1 MLSCK
6 NIYYQIAEKKI
17 LTDINFTLKNKE
29 NLLILGASGCG
40 KTTLLCILA
49 GLLTPNSGS
58 VKYNNVDL
66 YKLKRAARDQFR
78 GQNLGIIF
86 QNFHLIKSL
95 NIFQNIALSLSLSG
109 KKINKEL
116 IFHHLE
122 ELGLADKA
130 EQNISSLSIG
140 EKQRVAIIRSFI
152 CKPKYIF
159 CDEPTSALDDKNT
172 EKIINL
178 LTKESRETE
187 SSLILITHDN
197 RLKSFFK
204 NEQILQLK

>member
-1 MLSCK
+1 MLVCK
-6 NIYYQIAEKKI
+6 NINYKI
-17 LTDINFTLKNKE
+17 SQKDILSNINFTLKRNQ
-29 NLLILGASGCG
+29 NLLILGESGCG

-49 GLLTPNSGS
+49 GLLTPTAGS
-58 VKYNNVDL
+58 IKYDNIDL
-66 YKLKRAARDQFR
+66 YKLSRIKRDQFR
-78 GQNLGIIF
+78 GLNLGIIF

-95 NIFQNIALSLSLSG
+95 NIFQNIALSLSFTNQ
-109 KKINKEL
+109 KIDKDL
-116 IFHHLE
+116 IYSYLE
-122 ELGLADKA
+122 KLGLAEKA
-130 EQNISSLSIG
+130 KQNISSLSIG

-178 LTKESRETE
+178 LKEESLQAK

-197 RLKSFFK
+197 RLKSLFK
-204 NEQILQLK
+204 DEQILHLK